1 MKKKLLVAALA
12 VIMVVTAIAGT
23 SLAYLT
29 DTDSEDNVF
38 TFGNV
43 AIDLQENYDQNSK
56 LIPGVDINKD
66 VWVMN
71 TGSEDAYVRV
81 HIAIPAILD
90 DGDPTFNAGNNV
102 LHVNFSRDSVADGE
116 WSWNKTVGGSNY
128 PGNGGDFNFYTATLP
143 DGIKYNVYVVTYK
156 TALTS
161 QAGTLTYAL
170 DKVYIDTKVTN
181 EDITSIKATLGDTP
195 LIKVFAEGCQTAT
208 FTDAFDALNTAFG
221 TPGSEGYVAP
231 WNR

>member
-1 MKKKLLVAALA
+1 MKKKIFAIAFAAILA
-12 VIMVVTAIAGT
+12 VTAITGA

-29 DTDSEDNVF
+29 DTDKEENVF

-43 AIDLQENYDQNSK
+43 DIDLQETFDQNSK

-71 TGSEDAYVRV
+71 VGSEDAYVRV
-81 HIAIPAILD
+81 HIAIPTILD
-90 DGDPTFNAGNNV
+90 DGDPSFDASSNV
-102 LHVNFSRDSVADGE
+102 LHFNFDMDSVADGQ
-116 WSWNKTVGGSNY
+116 WSWNKTVDGANY
-128 PGNGGDFNFYTATLP
+128 PTDGNGWNFYTATI
-143 DGIKYNVYVVTYK
+143 DGIAYNVYVVTYE

-161 QAGTLTYAL
+161 QAGTTTYAM

-181 EDITSIKATLGDTP
+181 EDIANIKLTLGDTP
-195 LIKVFAEGCQTAT
+195 IIKVFAEGCQTAT

-221 TPGSEGYVAP
+221 TPTADGYVAP